1 MEQSLLRSLYSA
13 SVAAASR
20 TSTRAVAP
28 SALQLR
34 ICLIVACAV
43 AVGAAFAVGNPTGYL
58 QADIALAH
66 LLRGMAVIKSTI
78 VLAAVGAV
86 WWRLSWVVSRAAAVT
101 YIAGCAVLAGST
113 MLIWQLTWIPLAAV
127 VFHGAALGMLIVG
140 WRER

>member
-43 AVGAAFAVGNPTGYL
+43 AVGAAFDVGNPTGYL

-101 YIAGCAVLAGST
+101 YIAVLAGST